1 MTHNNETEMPGFS
14 GDPHSRRDFLRT
26 GSAFAASAALTAPL
40 TTLAQ
45 GAVKQPVS
53 ETLVASLYGTLSN
66 EQRAAVCFPFDHPLR
81 LKVDNNWHI
90 TKPRLGQFFT
100 KDQQAMVKDIF
111 MNLHSEAYA
120 ETVYDQVVHD
130 SGRNGFGA
138 CSVGLFGE
146 PGSGAFE
153 FVLTGRHC
161 TRRCDG
167 DSVKGAAF
175 GGPIFYGHAAE
186 GFHEEADHPGNAYWF
201 QAKRANALFQALDG
215 KQRDM
220 ALLGRSRGEH
230 GMKTIALPGSAD
242 GLAGMP
248 VEALT
253 HDQKDLARQVM
264 SDLLAPF
271 RKVDV
276 DEAMA
281 CIEKS
286 GFDKLHMSF
295 YKDEDIGDD
304 KVWDVWQVEGPTMVW
319 YFRGKP
325 HVHTWVHIRD
335 SV

>member
-1 MTHNNETEMPGFS
+1 MTQNRETEMS
-14 GDPHSRRDFLRT
+14 GLPCDPHSRRDFLRT
-26 GSAFAASAALTAPL
+26 SSAFAASAAFAAPL
-40 TTLAQ
+40 TTLAE
-45 GAVKQPVS
+45 GALKQPVS

-120 ETVYDQVVHD
+120 QTVYDQVVHD
-130 SGRNGFGA
+130 SGRNGFGE
-138 CSVGLFGE
+138 CSVGLFGD

-186 GFHEEADHPGNAYWF
+186 DFHEEADHPGNAYWF

-230 GMKTIALPGSAD
+230 GMKTIALSGSD
-242 GLAGMP
+242 EGLAGMP

-253 HDQKDLARQVM
+253 RDQKDLARHVM

-304 KVWDVWQVEGPTMVW
+304 KVWDVWQVEGPNMVW